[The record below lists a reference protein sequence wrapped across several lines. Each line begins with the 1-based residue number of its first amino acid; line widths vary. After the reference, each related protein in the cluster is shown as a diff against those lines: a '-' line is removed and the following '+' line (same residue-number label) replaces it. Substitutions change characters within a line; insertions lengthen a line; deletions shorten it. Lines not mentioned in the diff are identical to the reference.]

1 MINKNKTLK
10 NEIKLHHSQNF
21 LHSTKLVVDLL
32 NKSNIGKEDVVIEIG
47 PGKGI
52 ITEQLVKK
60 CRKVYGIEYDFYLYE
75 KLKLKYPDSRNVEII
90 NGDFLKVDLPCK
102 DKYKVFSNI
111 PFSITAEILYKLTF
125 SPNPP
130 EDSYIIIQEEA
141 ARKYAGKQYNRES
154 LRSLLLKPHF
164 DLKIIHR
171 FKNTDFVPIPKVNAV
186 LLHINKRK
194 HSLVEEHEAEIYKD
208 FIAYAFSMSGKN
220 LKERMKHIFSHEQFR
235 RLSHSLEFQST
246 AGLIDLSFEQWL
258 ELFRYFIKGVS
269 VEKRKLVHG
278 SYQKLL
284 NSQKKIEKIHR
295 NRRSWN

>member
-21 LHSTKLVVDLL
+21 LHSKKLVVDLL
-32 NKSNIGKEDVVIEIG
+32 NESNIGREDVVIEIG

-52 ITEQLVKK
+52 ITEQLAKK
-60 CRKVYGIEYDFYLYE
+60 CRKIYGIEYDFYLYE
-75 KLKLKYPDSRNVEII
+75 KLKLKFFDCKNIELLY
-90 NGDFLKVDLPCK
+90 GDFLKVDLPYK

-111 PFSITAEILYKLTF
+111 PFSITAEILHKLTF

-171 FKNTDFVPIPKVNAV
+171 FKNTDFVPIPKVSAV

-194 HSLVEEHEAEIYKD
+194 QSLIEEHEAEIYKD
-208 FIAYAFSMSGKN
+208 FIAYAFSMRGKN
-220 LKERMKHIFSHEQFR
+220 LKERVKHIFSHEQFR
-235 RLSHSLEFQST
+235 QISHSMEFQST
-246 AGLIDLSFEQWL
+246 IGPIDLSFEQWL
-258 ELFRYFIKGVS
+258 GLFRYFIKGVS
-269 VEKRKLVHG
+269 VEKRKSVHG
-278 SYQKLL
+278 AYQKLL
-284 NSQKKIEKIHR
+284 NNQKKIDKIHR
-295 NRRSWN
+295 NRRSWS